1 MAVELWWAPLGQ
13 CQVQNCGDE
22 HHHWP
27 RDLDR
32 FLIFPQS
39 LLAIKKKN
47 MTWDIPEKKWKLES
61 VNCEANLKKTI
72 PENPMNLN
80 NCSQNLVKP
89 WKLPPSFVQTWPPY
103 RACPAWKG
111 SRTRSDASQP
121 LWRHR
126 FAETPLVVNERV
138 EMTSFSMPLMGMN
151 HTKMVF
157 PWDNCH
163 ACQLYYLVLFRMPQQ
178 PLRKG
183 NTCCHVGIVS
193 QCNQGSE
200 DNNCPVNW
208 YGKSPF

>member
-1 MAVELWWAPLGQ
+1 MGTAGSMPSPKLWWTSPLTEGFGSFSYFSP
-13 CQVQNCGDE
+13 VFIG
-22 HHHWP
+22 H
-27 RDLDR
+27 L
-32 FLIFPQS
+32 
-39 LLAIKKKN
+39 KKKKTWLGTSRKKNEN
-47 MTWDIPEKKWKLES
+47 MKLWIVKQIWKRQSPKIPWIWRIVPKIWS
-61 VNCEANLKKTI
+61 
-72 PENPMNLN
+72 
-80 NCSQNLVKP
+80 SS

-126 FAETPLVVNERV
+126 SAETPLVVNELVV

-151 HTKMVF
+151 RPKMVF

-163 ACQLYYLVLFRMPQQ
+163 SCQLYYLVLFRMPQQ

-183 NTCCHVGIVS
+183 NTCCHVRIVS
-193 QCNQGSE
+193 QWNQGSE